1 MKIKYI
7 ILGLCGLLS
16 VISCDKELEINPE
29 QSITTE
35 KAVST
40 PENINNILIGAYA
53 NTGRSDLLGGNLQ
66 MYADLLGDSG
76 YVSWFGTYPDLRTI
90 YSKNIVSDNFY
101 VRDTWRTA
109 YKVIFE
115 TNLILENLNII
126 TTENDKK
133 NRRRS

>member
-40 PENINNILIGAYA
+40 PENINNIL
-53 NTGRSDLLGGNLQ
+53 
-66 MYADLLGDSG
+66 
-76 YVSWFGTYPDLRTI
+76 
-90 YSKNIVSDNFY
+90 
-101 VRDTWRTA
+101 
-109 YKVIFE
+109 
-115 TNLILENLNII
+115 LN
-126 TTENDKK
+126 
-133 NRRRS
+133 